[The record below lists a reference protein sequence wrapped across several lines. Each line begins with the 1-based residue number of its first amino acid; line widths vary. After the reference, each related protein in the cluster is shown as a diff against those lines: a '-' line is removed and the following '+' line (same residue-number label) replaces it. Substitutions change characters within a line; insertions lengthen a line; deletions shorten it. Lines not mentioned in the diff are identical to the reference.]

1 MVPLMPRATAVWLI
15 DNTRL
20 TFEQI
25 ADFCNL
31 HMIEIQAIADGEV
44 ASLKGFDPI
53 ANGQLT
59 LEDIKLCEADANARL
74 KIRPSVTADDIL
86 GKQKKRYV
94 AVSKRQDRP
103 DAIAWFVRH
112 YPQVSD
118 SKICQLLGT
127 TRATILAVRNKT
139 HWNSANIKPKNPVHL
154 GICSQAEID
163 MVLKF
168 YGATEES
175 AEQS

>member
-1 MVPLMPRATAVWLI
+1 MVPLMPKATAVWLI
-15 DNTRL
+15 ENTHL
-20 TFEQI
+20 SFEQI
-25 ADFCNL
+25 ANFCNL

-44 ASLKGFDPI
+44 ANLKGFDPI

-59 LEDIKLCEADANARL
+59 LEEIKRCETDETQRL
-74 KIRPSVTADDIL
+74 TIRPALTADDIL
-86 GKQKKRYV
+86 GKKKNRYV

-103 DAIAWFVRH
+103 DAIAWFVRY

-127 TRATILAVRNKT
+127 TRATIQAVRNKT
-139 HWNSANIKPKNPVHL
+139 HWNTAHIKPKNPVQL
-154 GICSQAEID
+154 GICTQAEID

-168 YGATEES
+168 YGALDAASE
-175 AEQS
+175 